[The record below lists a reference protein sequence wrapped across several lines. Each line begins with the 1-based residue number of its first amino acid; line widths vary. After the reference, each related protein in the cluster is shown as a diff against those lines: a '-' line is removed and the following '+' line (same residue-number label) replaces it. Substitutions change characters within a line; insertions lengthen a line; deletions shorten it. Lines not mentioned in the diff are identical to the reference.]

1 MRNIQE
7 DAVKIAEQTIGDDIC
22 NQIGLKATIK
32 VLEAI
37 EAGIQLGAAQGIDF
51 ASKFDVTDD
60 KENPVQPMKM
70 NLQSL

>member
-22 NQIGLKATIK
+22 NQIGLKATLK

-37 EAGIQLGAAQGIDF
+37 EAGIQLGTARGIGWPM
-51 ASKFDVTDD
+51 KFDMTDD
-60 KENPVQPMKM
+60 KVNPVQTMKM
-70 NLQSL
+70 NLK